1 MSQSLTIQQIS
12 NLNIGRSPIRELYI
26 HEINI
31 FDGGVIFS
39 GRSKVQMTPSLATI
53 FASGSQYNYNIDAE
67 EGYNHTSDGGAYL
80 IDVRTGNA
88 VMFWNN
94 EHYYR
99 NEAESFE
106 ADALRDA
113 LAKTADELEERAA
126 QIRAAEEDYGEEEIV
141 DAYVENDFPF
151 VNGQGGQGGQDPR
164 IRQIEEMFLNGETI
178 SFSFEGL
185 NANEIED
192 TLNGISNL
200 MRNPHIQGFGENAE
214 GSTPA
219 TGEGETDWQTISP
232 AEADYLEI
240 SGDAS
245 KDYWFVAF
253 DAEKGR
259 NQYFSAGRLNDSF
272 EFRLT
277 DDQTMELVSLLPGDD
292 IVFSLKPF
300 SQGTFTYHYDSTDSV
315 QLFLFKDRQT
325 WNEGVID
332 LVKTFSA
339 NAPKGLFELAAR
351 ISQN

>member
-12 NLNIGRSPIRELYI
+12 NLNIGHSPIRELYI

-31 FDGGVIFS
+31 FDGRVIFS

-53 FASGSQYNYNIDAE
+53 FASGSQYNYDIDAE

-88 VMFWNN
+88 AMFWSN

-106 ADALRDA
+106 TDALRDA
-113 LAKTADELEERAA
+113 ITETADALEERAA
-126 QIRAAEEDYGEEEIV
+126 AIRAAEEDYDEEEIV
-141 DAYVENDFPF
+141 DTYVENDFPL
-151 VNGQGGQGGQDPR
+151 VNSQDPR

-192 TLNGISNL
+192 TLNGISDL
-200 MRNPHIQGFGENAE
+200 MRNPQNQGIGGNAD
-214 GSTPA
+214 GATPTTA
-219 TGEGETDWQTISP
+219 GEGETDWQTISP

-240 SGDAS
+240 SGDTS

-253 DAEKGR
+253 DAEKGK
-259 NQYFSAGRLNDSF
+259 NPYFSAGRLNDSF

-277 DDQTMELVSLLPGDD
+277 EDQTMELVSLLPGDN

-332 LVKTFSA
+332 LVKTFST

-351 ISQN
+351 ISKN